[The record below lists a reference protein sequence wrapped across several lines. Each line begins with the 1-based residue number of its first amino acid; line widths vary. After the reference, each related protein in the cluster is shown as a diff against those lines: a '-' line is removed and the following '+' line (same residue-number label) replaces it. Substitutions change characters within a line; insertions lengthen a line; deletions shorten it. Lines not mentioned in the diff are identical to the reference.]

1 MGSNVTKI
9 ICICVPCLI
18 NVSLPQVC
26 DEIELLEAFQCSNQ
40 SIERNIAANAYKSAS
55 GPNTNIHSN
64 TSCEC
69 SGAFSCYD
77 VSNISSSAIRCQGSN
92 SCSNLNPQSGH
103 ITLTVPS
110 KTWMRCRGSN
120 SCTSSVIKTKST
132 DRALICSGFLS
143 CASSRV
149 VGFPRVEGTA
159 AYSLYN
165 STIDSNGIP
174 RMLVFLLG
182 FYAGLY
188 AQIICRSNS
197 RCDIYRPDYY
207 EPNALH
213 IEFDCIGTCIFYVR
227 GNYSVGSDI
236 SARINASY
244 RILGDITIK
253 NNDECNDKSISAAFD
268 GLDTPFSETSIHNK
282 SNICCRAMLSC
293 TMKDIQTSAERQ
305 TVIASGLDSLLRS
318 TLHGID
324 SLFCSGFESC
334 FQVNIVTIR
343 RNVYCLG
350 YDSCRHITINDTQ
363 AEVIYCFGADSC
375 GYSTI
380 YTSGTGTN
388 HYIYF
393 IGHRSGQRA
402 TVHCK
407 ATDVCVVICAGDACD
422 DVKLEC
428 DGVCEVHCNSLLGE
442 CPVVVSMEP
451 TNHPTDT
458 TVDASPSIIAPVP
471 ETVDSVTSTTT
482 ETVDSVPFT
491 TTISAIFN
499 DNVDGDDDPWLVAL
513 VVLAA
518 LCCICVVGV
527 VVFCTKLYKPQKQ
540 LAIAARNMDKN
551 KIDPRIPVI
560 IPDVPV
566 IDTASHSSQ
575 NGQLELYRNESLSI
589 EKLYRNERNENET
602 EGATTTRGMKTEGG
616 TTTRGME
623 TQGRTTT
630 RGMNITP
637 QVTKGI
643 EVTKQTEKKGECD
656 GFECS
661 QCQTVMAGKI
671 DDKDG
676 LFYCFVCWIEYNASS
691 TPDMS

>member
-458 TVDASPSIIAPVP
+458 TNVLTYKPSVNPSRKERDGRAPTTVNINTPNASYNAWASVVLGGMSSIIVVLVIYALARWCLKRKKKIIV
-471 ETVDSVTSTTT
+471 EQEMAIVYANKERHDAGGVDVQNKEDLSEKVAQSGNVIINNEEHSSESSDRLYDTAYDATSNGGRKNADHVAMTFSV
-482 ETVDSVPFT
+482 EGPYKVNVNVDQVSVEG
-491 TTISAIFN
+491 AQN
-499 DNVDGDDDPWLVAL
+499 DNVDMNLEVIERTVEGDA
-513 VVLAA
+513 
-518 LCCICVVGV
+518 ICEECVECG
-527 VVFCTKLYKPQKQ
+527 KQ
-540 LAIAARNMDKN
+540 DFG
-551 KIDPRIPVI
+551 RI
-560 IPDVPV
+560 
-566 IDTASHSSQ
+566 
-575 NGQLELYRNESLSI
+575 Y
-589 EKLYRNERNENET
+589 
-602 EGATTTRGMKTEGG
+602 
-616 TTTRGME
+616 
-623 TQGRTTT
+623 
-630 RGMNITP
+630 
-637 QVTKGI
+637 
-643 EVTKQTEKKGECD
+643 D
-656 GFECS
+656 G
-661 QCQTVMAGKI
+661 
-671 DDKDG
+671 DG
-676 LFYCFVCWIEYNASS
+676 LFYCNLCWMHYADNTNQATSNPKKSRHI
-691 TPDMS
+691 